1 MKVTFGHMGTSAMIF
16 ADLLNNLGHEVVKP
30 PKPSKRTLTLG
41 VQHAPEFA
49 CIPFKIVLGTYL
61 EVIDQGVDTIIS
73 GGGRGPCRAGYYGD
87 LHRRILES
95 LGYEVDFI
103 FFFPP
108 LKTPVDFIRKISRIK
123 GKNSW
128 RAFGHHFR
136 AAWEKLMALDDLERR
151 VHQIRPREVHR
162 GSTSR
167 ALERGL
173 AYLREAAALESIRE
187 ARQAA
192 LETVEA
198 VPHVPEREALRVGI
212 IGEIYVQL
220 EPFANFDVEEIL
232 GHMGAEVRRSIFLT
246 QYAREDVFADGS
258 KDIKRLARP
267 YLDFKIGGHG
277 QSSVG
282 EVVHMARQGYA
293 GVVQLAPFTCIPE
306 IVAKSIIPRLSREL
320 DIPVLTIFID
330 EQTGKAGVETRLE
343 AFMDLLWQKK
353 GRRDKK
359 VV

>member
-1 MKVTFGHMGTSAMIF
+1 MKVTYGHMGTSAMVF
-16 ADLLNNLGHEVVKP
+16 EDLLSNLGHEVIAPV
-30 PKPSKRTLTLG
+30 KPSKKTLTLG

-61 EVIDQGVDTIIS
+61 EVMDRGVDTIIS
-73 GGGRGPCRAGYYGD
+73 AGGRGPCRAGYYGD
-87 LHRRILES
+87 LHRRILKS
-95 LGYEVDFI
+95 LGYDVDMI

-108 LKTPVDFIRKISRIK
+108 LKTPVDFYRKLARIK

-128 RAFGHHFR
+128 RTFWRFFR
-136 AAWEKLMALDDLERR
+136 VAWEKLMALDDLEHRA
-151 VHQIRPREVHR
+151 HQIRPREINR
-162 GSTSR
+162 GSTSK
-167 ALERGL
+167 AYQRGL
-173 AYLREAAALESIRE
+173 SFLREARAMEEIRE
-187 ARQAA
+187 ARLEA
-192 LETVEA
+192 LEVVER
-198 VPHVPEREALRVGI
+198 VPHTPGREALKVGI

-232 GHMGAEVRRSIFLT
+232 GNMGAEVRRSIFIT

-258 KDIKRLARP
+258 KNIKKLARP

-282 EVVHMARQGYA
+282 EVVHMAQQGYA

-306 IVAKSIIPRLSREL
+306 IVAKGIMPRVSREL

-353 GRRDKK
+353 RHGDKK